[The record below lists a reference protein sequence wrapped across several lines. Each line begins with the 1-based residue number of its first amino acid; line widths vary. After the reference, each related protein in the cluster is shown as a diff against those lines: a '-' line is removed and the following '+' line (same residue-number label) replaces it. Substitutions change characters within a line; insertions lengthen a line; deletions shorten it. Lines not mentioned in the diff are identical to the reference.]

1 MSMRKKA
8 FLALTL
14 TASLA
19 FGSTVPVFAD
29 YLDELEQE
37 QQYYEQEQAYTESQL
52 NNIYGELDD
61 LQVRKEELIG
71 QIGETDAQLVMT
83 LAAIDT
89 LNGQINE
96 KTAELEQTS
105 AELVAAEDDE
115 ANEYEAMKKRIQYLY
130 ENGGNGGW
138 ATILLE
144 ERNITDML
152 NQAEYTQKMY
162 TYDRDCL
169 NHYGEIVNQI
179 SALKEQQTR
188 EKEDLEYMRVN
199 MEEQEAHLQE
209 MLSQM
214 YDQNADYDNQISYA
228 NEVASQYSEL
238 LNQQNA
244 KIQELVAAQ
253 EAERERI
260 AAEEAARAA
269 AEAAAAE
276 AAARAAEEA
285 AAAEAAAQA
294 SASDN
299 GGSYDDSGSSDSGD
313 SGGGSYTPEPA
324 YDSATGNAVVDRA
337 YAWLGRAE
345 YVWGGCSPGAFDCS
359 GFVSYCLTGSY
370 TRIGVA
376 ASFMA
381 GITPTSNPQPGD
393 VCASSHHC
401 GIYIGGGQMIH
412 CSTYGVGVIIG
423 PVQSDMIVGRY

>member
-1 MSMRKKA
+1 MRMKT
-8 FLALTL
+8 FLAFTL
-14 TASLA
+14 AGTLA
-19 FGSTVPVFAD
+19 IGTSVSVHAD
-29 YLDELEQE
+29 YLDDLEQE
-37 QQYYEQEQAYTESQL
+37 QQYYEQESAWTEQQL
-52 NNIYGELDD
+52 NDIYGELDS
-61 LQVRKEELIG
+61 LQEQKNTLIG
-71 QIGETDAQLVMT
+71 QISETDAQLVMT
-83 LAAIDT
+83 LATIDT
-89 LNGQINE
+89 LNTQIEE
-96 KTAELEQTS
+96 KTAELDQTT
-105 AELVAAEDDE
+105 AALGVAEDNE
-115 ANEYEAMKKRIQYLY
+115 AKEYEAMKKRIQYLY

-144 ERNITDML
+144 DRDITDML

-162 TYDRDCL
+162 DYDRDCL
-169 NHYGEIVNQI
+169 NLYAGIVSQV
-179 SALKEQQTR
+179 SDLKAQQEQ
-188 EKEDLEYMRVN
+188 EKYDLELMKAN
-199 MEEQEAHLQE
+199 MEEQQAHLEGMLGE
-209 MLSQM
+209 MQI
-214 YDQNADYDNQISYA
+214 QNSDYDNQISYA
-228 NEVASQYSEL
+228 NEVAAEYSYL

-276 AAARAAEEA
+276 AAAAEA
-285 AAAEAAAQA
+285 AAAAAAA
-294 SASDN
+294 EEESS
-299 GGSYDDSGSSDSGD
+299 GGSYDDGGSS
-313 SGGGSYTPEPA
+313 GGSSYSEPA
-324 YDSATGNAVVDRA
+324 YDAATGNAVVDRA

-381 GITPTSNPQPGD
+381 GITPRANPQPGD

-423 PVQSDMIVGRY
+423 PVQSDMIVGAY